1 MFGKKESKEEKEQ
14 EQIQKFLN
22 KYQLNDMDEKDI
34 EMAKKIGTD
43 LYSTGVIE
51 TSLAFA
57 LKCSQEDFLKISYLQ
72 AIFDQNW
79 IIIRKLSDISKKL
92 DNLGHRE

>member
-1 MFGKKESKEEKEQ
+1 MFGKKKTKEEKEQ
-14 EQIQKFLN
+14 KEIQKFLN
-22 KYQLNDMDEKDI
+22 KYQLNDMDEKDL
-34 EMAKKIGTD
+34 EMAKIIGLD
-43 LYSTGVIE
+43 LAGTGWLE
-51 TSLAFA
+51 TGMIFTGKSEDLA
-57 LKCSQEDFLKISYLQ
+57 KISYLK

>member
-14 EQIQKFLN
+14 REIQKFLD
-22 KYQLNDMDEKDI
+22 KYQLNDMDEKDL
-34 EMAKKIGTD
+34 EMAKIIGYD
-43 LYSTGVIE
+43 LAGTGWLE
-51 TSLAFA
+51 TGMIFTGKSEDLA
-57 LKCSQEDFLKISYLQ
+57 KISYLK

>member
-1 MFGKKESKEEKEQ
+1 MFGKKETKEEKEQ
-14 EQIQKFLN
+14 REIQKFLD
-22 KYQLNDMDEKDI
+22 KYQLNDMDEKDL
-34 EMAKKIGTD
+34 EMAKIIGLD
-43 LYSTGVIE
+43 LAGTGWLE
-51 TSLAFA
+51 TSMMFKGKSEELA
-57 LKCSQEDFLKISYLQ
+57 KISYLQ